1 MDCCEAAAKWWRNKL
16 ENPMSLG
23 NFKVT
28 DNDDPM
34 GGIFMAMA
42 VQTMG
47 NRGKDKP
54 ENYEKFEKE
63 LTETIRAMMLVA
75 TSVTLS
81 VDYGAD
87 HILSRTALN
96 SGIRNSVFPMKT
108 TMIITKE
115 KVSVSCGYHSR
126 NEIIYPVE
134 EEK

>member
-28 DNDDPM
+28 DNDDPV
-34 GGIFMAMA
+34 GGIFMALA
-42 VQTMG
+42 VQSIG

-54 ENYEKFEKE
+54 ECYEKFEKE
-63 LTETIRAMMLVA
+63 LTETLRDMMLVA
-75 TSVTLS
+75 SSVTLS

-87 HILSRTALN
+87 HILSQVALK
-96 SGIRNSVFPMKT
+96 SGIRTSVFPMKT